1 MSILLDIFFKKI
13 HNTLKTLLGGNVMD
27 KINAITKKVD
37 VLPMVKFYMDQLD
50 IYSLFAKYV
59 QKPSGCHIDP
69 AQILSIMVANIVCAS
84 QPLYKI
90 EQWAGDYMDGLT
102 EYGLNASDYNDD
114 QLAKNLDRL
123 FEADRNSFMAELSAN
138 AINAY
143 LLETKQIHNDSTSIT
158 FCGEYKNEDSEAVN
172 LKHGFNKDH
181 RPDCKQIVFG
191 LNITA
196 DGNVPLS
203 FDLFDGNRTDDTT
216 HIPNWNALREFLEED
231 DFIYIADCKLC
242 SQKNLNHIHEHGGIF
257 ITIVPKNRSEVKD
270 FYKFL
275 KTNPIEWEH
284 AYETPNSRKKSDTII
299 YKTYEGKKSKTGYRI
314 IWVHSSAKEL
324 QDKRRRENKIAK
336 AEAQLSKLPS
346 KLNRYKLKT
355 KEQIEK
361 AIKKG
366 TKGSSELFKIQI
378 IEDKQTVQSQICPG
392 KPGPNTR
399 YRKKETI
406 SYRLKWE
413 LDHQAI
419 KDMATHD
426 GIFPLITNATIEAAE
441 VLKAYKNQPYLEK
454 RMYTTKSILK
464 IAPVF
469 LKKPRRIEAMTFLYF
484 IALMIVSL
492 IERNIRKNMAEEKVE
507 KLPILPNG
515 MNTKTPT
522 WNNINYFFKNIH
534 LSIIEKQ
541 RQIIQITLK
550 GVTGLH
556 KTVLKLLG
564 VSVSAYSKLQDQW
577 WLFKKSV
584 LSKNAGL
591 T

>member
-1 MSILLDIFFKKI
+1 
-13 HNTLKTLLGGNVMD
+13 MD
-27 KINAITKKVD
+27 QMNAITKKVD
-37 VLPMVKFYMDQLD
+37 VLPMVKFYMDQLGV
-50 IYSLFAKYV
+50 YSLFAKYV
-59 QKPSGCHIDP
+59 QKPRGCHVDP

-90 EQWAGDYMDGLT
+90 EQWAADYMDGLT
-102 EYGLNASDYNDD
+102 EYGLNASGYNDD

-123 FEADRNSFMAELSAN
+123 FKADRNSFMAELSAN
-138 AINAY
+138 AIDAY
-143 LLETKQIHNDSTSIT
+143 LLEAKQIHNDSTSVT
-158 FCGEYKNEDSEAVN
+158 FLGEYKNEDSEAVK

-181 RPDCKQIVFG
+181 RPDCKQIIFG

-196 DGNVPLS
+196 DGNVPLT

-216 HIPNWNALREFLEED
+216 HIPNWNALREFLEEE

-242 SQKNLNHIHEHGGIF
+242 SRKNLNHIHEHGGIF

-270 FYKFL
+270 FYGFL
-275 KTNPIEWEH
+275 KTNPIEWEY
-284 AYETPNSRKKSDTII
+284 AYETPNSRKKSDAII
-299 YKTYEGKKSKTGYRI
+299 YKTYEGEKSKTGYRI

-336 AEAQLSKLPS
+336 AEAQLTELSS
-346 KLNRYKLKT
+346 SLNRYKLKT

-361 AIKKG
+361 AIKKV
-366 TKGSSELFKIQI
+366 TKGSSELFKIQV
-378 IEDKQTVQSQICPG
+378 IEDKQTVQHQIGPG

-399 YRKKETI
+399 YREKETT
-406 SYRLKWE
+406 SYHLEWE

-419 KDMATHD
+419 KDVATHD

-454 RMYTTKSILK
+454 RMYTTKSILN

-522 WNNINYFFKNIH
+522 WNNLNYFFKNIH

-541 RQIIQITLK
+541 RRIIQISLK

-556 KTVLKLLG
+556 ETVLKLLG
-564 VSVSAYSKLQDQW
+564 VSISAYSKIQDQW
-577 WLFKKSV
+577 WLFRNSV
-584 LSKNAGL
+584 LSENAGL